1 ALGEETPAKSE
12 DENRDAAKALVR
24 LVHKIAKDNGIPRTE
39 ETLNAA
45 RLNLEKLKDDLG
57 KPFDYEQQYQDT
69 RARFDSLATELGDAI
84 DNEQPMDPQ
93 PLREMATM
101 IHEQSGDYASLPAMA
116 DSIGNRNENGQT
128 QIEAHLQAIHNKM
141 NMDED
146 EEVDMDDPSISIG

>member
-1 ALGEETPAKSE
+1 KVSRLSAEPMLLIQRLDGRDEKVHLYLNQHDMFAQKQSAALGEETPAKSE

-69 RARFDSLATELGDAI
+69 RARFDALAKELGDAI
-84 DNEQPMDPQ
+84 DNEKPMDPQ

-101 IHEQSGDYASLPAMA
+101 IHE
-116 DSIGNRNENGQT
+116 
-128 QIEAHLQAIHNKM
+128 
-141 NMDED
+141 
-146 EEVDMDDPSISIG
+146 